1 MILHVRAIAFS
12 HGTAF
17 LFPPA
22 FALLFVF
29 AQPTR
34 TSHMYMMRHP
44 SYKGTVRS
52 GKDAC

>member
-1 MILHVRAIAFS
+1 MIQHVRAIAFS

-29 AQPTR
+29 AHPTR
-34 TSHMYMMRHP
+34 TVRHIQYMMRHP
-44 SYKGTVRS
+44 SYLV
-52 GKDAC
+52 

>member
-12 HGTAF
+12 QRTAF

-29 AQPTR
+29 AQPTQ
-34 TSHMYMMRHP
+34 TSHR
-44 SYKGTVRS
+44 TT
-52 GKDAC
+52 